1 MSFHSGYGCR
11 PTRYYIYVNIDYKVL
26 KYTLSSIRK
35 LTPVSN
41 NTGSNPLKLKNPKF
55 NRSEIE
61 DILDILIKNIET
73 ALKEGKKIE
82 IRGFGTFFIKKIK
95 ENYSARNPK
104 TGEII
109 YSPEKNKVRFKP
121 SKKLKKLINE

>member
-1 MSFHSGYGCR
+1 MSR
-11 PTRYYIYVNIDYKVL
+11 AELI
-26 KYTLSSIRK
+26 KY
-35 LTPVSN
+35 
-41 NTGSNPLKLKNPKF
+41 LKLKNPKF

-61 DILDILIKNIET
+61 DILDILIKNIEN